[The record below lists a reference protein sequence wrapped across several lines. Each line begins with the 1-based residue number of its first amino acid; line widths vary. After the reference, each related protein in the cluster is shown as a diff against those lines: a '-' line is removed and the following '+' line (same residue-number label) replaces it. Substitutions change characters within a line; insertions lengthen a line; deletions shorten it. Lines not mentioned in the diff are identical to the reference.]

1 MATTVFVLNY
11 NANGGSGAPSSQSW
25 SGEASHHSFQIS
37 TTRPSRTGY
46 TFRGWALSSSATTAT
61 YQPGGTFPASPG
73 TNTLY
78 AVWSVITYTVTYY
91 PGEDGT
97 GNSFSRQKTYN
108 VALTLAGASFTRTGY
123 TQTGWATSDGGAQAY
138 ALSASYTANASV
150 TLYPVWTATKST
162 VSTTNGTLGA
172 AQTITIT
179 RYNTSF
185 THTLTYKY
193 GNATGTIATGVGAS
207 YSWTPPTSLA
217 AQFPAATSGVCTIT
231 CTTYSGST
239 NIGSSTT
246 TCTLSIPS
254 SVKCTVGTVTLTE
267 AVAGLA
273 SKFGAFIQGKSKATI
288 SATIN
293 SGSGSPAYGAT
304 VSAYAIT
311 TNGQT
316 FTTNGATTGIL
327 NTAGTNNSYSF
338 KITDTRGYSDTKTDT
353 YTVLAYSSPS
363 VSAQI
368 SRNSSD
374 SSKIDVKYSYSISAC
389 NNKNDKALSIKYRV
403 VGGNYTTI
411 PITISSYTGSNIT
424 YQITGLDAN
433 TAYEVVVTVTDYF
446 TPVSTTTNIQP
457 TGNRVFDISDDD
469 KTIARHG
476 TNYSDGWDHQYF
488 NEQFHGVLDVTPRR
502 CYATLSSEGWY
513 RVCSII
519 FNTYGEAIGASG
531 GIFRFAITDS
541 YASYPND
548 AHTIDLLLAHNK
560 VTFVNEAS
568 AANGYL
574 EIDKIRYTFTGTS
587 PYNGYVDIH
596 FLGRGGTTYVGISF
610 DYTGIALAR
619 QANVVAQNLQ
629 SVGPSPSGET
639 VLTEYTFAVNTLGP
653 SIVQYVEPITSFS
666 TASGLGNYYHAF
678 INVDTNL
685 NMNPRNVLAVF
696 TDWGA
701 GSNSVTGFTVHG
713 TSHLYVSFVNNTPC
727 TVYIT
732 YLK

>member
-1 MATTVFVLNY
+1 MLFVLNY
-11 NANGGSGAPSSQSW
+11 NATGGIGAPSSQSW
-25 SGEASHHSFQIS
+25 SGEASHHSFTIS

-61 YQPGGTFPASPG
+61 YQPGGTFSASPG

-78 AVWSVITYTVTYY
+78 AVWSAMIYAVTYY
-91 PGEDGT
+91 PGEHGT
-97 GNSFSRQKTYN
+97 GNSFSSAKTYN

-150 TLYPVWTATKST
+150 NLYPVWTATKST
-162 VSTTNGTLGA
+162 VSTTNGTLGT

-207 YSWTPPTSLA
+207 YAWTPSVDLA
-217 AQFPAATSGVCTIT
+217 AQFPSATSGVCTIT
-231 CTTYSGST
+231 CTTYNGST

-254 SVKCTVGTVTLTE
+254 SVKCTVGTVTVTE

-304 VSAYAIT
+304 VSSYAIT

-316 FTTNGATTGIL
+316 LTSNGSTTGIL
-327 NTAGTNNSYSF
+327 NTSGSNSYSF
-338 KITDTRGYSDTKTDT
+338 KITDTRGYSDTKSST
-353 YTVLAYSSPS
+353 YNVLAYSSPTI
-363 VSAQI
+363 SASI
-368 SRNSSD
+368 SRNASD
-374 SSKIDVKYSYSISAC
+374 ASKIDISYSYSISSC
-389 NNKNDKALSIKYRV
+389 NSRNDKSLSIKYRV

-411 PITISSYTGSNIT
+411 PITISSYTGSNLT

-446 TPVSTTTNIQP
+446 TPVSTTANIQP

-488 NEQFHGVLDVTPRR
+488 NEQFHGVVDVTQRR
-502 CYATLSSEGWY
+502 CYASLSSAGWY
-513 RVCSII
+513 RVMKISSNIDDWSFAVDFCVTRSYA
-519 FNTYGEAIGASG
+519 NTDNEVHTVKMLLTYGTAPS
-531 GIFRFAITDS
+531 
-541 YASYPND
+541 
-548 AHTIDLLLAHNK
+548 
-560 VTFVNEAS
+560 FVNEDSKSNNLSVTA
-568 AANGYL
+568 
-574 EIDKIRYTFTGTS
+574 IRYTVNSNGV
-587 PYNGYVDIH
+587 GYVDIRYDANSANTVAVDFTVH
-596 FLGRGGTTYVGISF
+596 TVPSQQPYFTVENMTSMGTN
-610 DYTGIALAR
+610 DPP
-619 QANVVAQNLQ
+619 N
-629 SVGPSPSGET
+629 ET
-639 VLTEYTFAVNTLGP
+639 VLTVYKFAANTLGP
-653 SIVQYVEPITSFS
+653 SIGQYSEAITSFS

-678 INVDTNL
+678 VNMESNINIK
-685 NMNPRNVLAVF
+685 PRNVLAVF

-713 TSHLYVSFVNNTPC
+713 TTHLYVSFVNNTPC